1 MIHLF
6 LTVCILIADAV
17 GTFVS
22 LHAAEDTTISI
33 LSPHDG
39 ETVMDTFKLTYEI
52 LNGPKENHAQVYL
65 DGVYLK
71 EFEGTFS
78 HVPKGEHTITV
89 TIDGHDHHGA
99 EHATDTITVH
109 VEK

>member
-6 LTVCILIADAV
+6 LSVYILIAIV
-17 GTFVS
+17 GKTFVQ
-22 LHAAEDTTISI
+22 AAEDTTISI
-33 LSPHDG
+33 LSPRDG
-39 ETVMDTFKLTYEI
+39 ETVTDTFKLTYEI

-89 TIDGHDHHGA
+89 TIDGHDHHGT
-99 EHATDTITVH
+99 EQATDTIKIKVA
-109 VEK
+109 K